1 MSHFGLR
8 CRKCATLLQDTYCA
22 FCEHCRDALL
32 VSDYG
37 GARFSETGGEGIWR
51 FNWLPVHEASFVQ
64 PGPCVYHS
72 RGLAQHLG
80 LENLYVVFNGY
91 WPEKGAFLETC
102 TFKEFEASVVLQ
114 NARENGVE
122 GLTVA
127 SAGNTAR
134 SFAYLS
140 AQTGY
145 PVVIVVPAMCLTEMW
160 YHERSKDVPTVVVAD
175 GDYSDSIDVAR
186 RVAATLG
193 FPFEGG
199 VKNVAKRDGLGLV
212 LLEAVAALK
221 RLPDHYFQAVGSGT
235 GAIGVWEMGERFLA
249 DGSFGSRL
257 PMLHLA
263 QNLPFAPMTK
273 AWARGER
280 RLEPAELLPELIPEI
295 TTRALSTRYPAYTI
309 AGGVYDALSA
319 CGGRMY
325 GVRNAEV
332 YAAMALFRRLEGVD
346 IVPAAGVAVAALA
359 QAVAAGVLRPDETV
373 VLNVTGGGEMNLAP
387 ELMTRTLRQ
396 HIVSKAITHK
406 EIEELLCPVLKK
418 SC

>member
-8 CRKCATLLQDTYCA
+8 CRKCAKLLQDTYCA

-37 GARFSETGGEGIWR
+37 GARFSETGGEGVWR
-51 FNWLPVHEASFVQ
+51 FNWLPVHAPAFVQ
-64 PGPCVYHS
+64 PGPSVYQS

-80 LENLYVVFNGY
+80 LENLCVVFNGY

-102 TFKEFEASVVLQ
+102 TFKEFEASVVVQ

-160 YHERSKDVPTVVVAD
+160 YHERSRDVPTVVVAD

-249 DGSFGSRL
+249 DGRFGSRL

-273 AWARGER
+273 AWARRER
-280 RLEPAELLPELIPEI
+280 QLEPADLLPELIPEI
-295 TTRALSTRYPAYTI
+295 TTKVLSTRYPAYTI
-309 AGGVYDALSA
+309 GGGVYDALTA